1 MDYISGSFCLVLT
14 TSCPTWLVCP
24 GCFFFCCHRLVLIT
38 TFQNMR
44 SSMLS
49 FGNHVGNELYALKI
63 VVLNA
68 RVSIGFT
75 FRRSS
80 IHCFATLQF
89 VVFFFKI
96 SIMTCLLQMEFSFG
110 CLARLVV
117 WFHLVISS
125 LFLLS
130 FCICYSYNPH
140 FMSTVSG
147 CFNSF
152 KQLQCLLFL
161 GFESKMIINYSSL
174 MRVWNVQSN
183 SFPFIYLSCFSHCVG
198 VLISNL
204 SVVMPLIG
212 VE

>member
-1 MDYISGSFCLVLT
+1 MFGLYFWLFLFGFNYILSYLACL
-14 TSCPTWLVCP
+14 SWLL
-24 GCFFFCCHRLVLIT
+24 FFCCHRLVLIT

-75 FRRSS
+75 LEEFFNSLF
-80 IHCFATLQF
+80 CNFA
-89 VVFFFKI
+89 VRGVFFLKI
-96 SIMTCLLQMEFSFG
+96 SIMTCLLQMEFSSG

-117 WFHLVISS
+117 GFHLVISS

-130 FCICYSYNPH
+130 FCTCYSYNPH

-147 CFNSF
+147 CF
-152 KQLQCLLFL
+152 
-161 GFESKMIINYSSL
+161 
-174 MRVWNVQSN
+174 
-183 SFPFIYLSCFSHCVG
+183 
-198 VLISNL
+198 
-204 SVVMPLIG
+204 
-212 VE
+212 